1 MLWKLSLGKSLMC
14 TLLKKKLNT
23 LNNIVTILTQTNPHA
38 YPRPRKPPSVFW
50 TPPHNVD
57 RIDSCYYEYS
67 KVTNLRN
74 LTLLNHS
81 TFILGDQLVITGYYV
96 IRVIMSI
103 LSVGNITPPKSRFS
117 WSGKQCTPC
126 NAPGLQGGCA
136 FILYH
141 LRKKLNKRPLS

>member
-1 MLWKLSLGKSLMC
+1 M
-14 TLLKKKLNT
+14 
-23 LNNIVTILTQTNPHA
+23 TILTKTNPHA
-38 YPRPRKPPSVFW
+38 YPRPRKPLSVFW

-57 RIDSCYYEYS
+57 RIDSCYHEYS
-67 KVTNLRN
+67 KVTNFRN

-96 IRVIMSI
+96 IRVIISV
-103 LSVGNITPPKSRFS
+103 LSEGNILAPLPPKKSRFS

-126 NAPGLQGGCA
+126 NALSLRGGCA

-141 LRKKLNKRPLS
+141 LRKKLNARPLS

>member
-14 TLLKKKLNT
+14 TLLKRKLNT
-23 LNNIVTILTQTNPHA
+23 LNNIVTILTKTNPHA

-67 KVTNLRN
+67 KVTNFRN

-96 IRVIMSI
+96 IRVIMSVLSEGHI
-103 LSVGNITPPKSRFS
+103 LAPLPPKIVVLADQASSAPLAMPLACEVGARLFYII
-117 WSGKQCTPC
+117 WGK
-126 NAPGLQGGCA
+126 
-136 FILYH
+136 
-141 LRKKLNKRPLS
+141 S